1 VFSPF
6 QQKKDGG
13 GWALPG
19 FSLFSDDSD
28 SDYNRDRDS
37 DDDSKASDDSISDVS
52 DDDLKGGGKHRKR
65 RRQNDWRWAIVCGL
79 LFLAFVF
86 YEEILDAAVGMCAM
100 SLPGVTRLVYTW
112 TLPYWL

>member
-1 VFSPF
+1 MAAGVASAAWPSPGVAAVASC
-6 QQKKDGG
+6 DGG
-13 GWALPG
+13 GG
-19 FSLFSDDSD
+19 DSD
-28 SDYNRDRDS
+28 E
-37 DDDSKASDDSISDVS
+37 SDVS